1 MTNEEE
7 IQRYANI
14 IEYYR
19 SQLESIE
26 SQFNYLQAAMLDYTK
41 AKMTIEKIN
50 ETKTGTDILIP
61 LGGGT
66 FTYASAKN
74 TSKILTEIGAGY
86 VLEKSPTDAME
97 LIEKRIQQ
105 LTQSQESLSA
115 MSQQIQNQINEIS
128 AKAQELMN

>member
-7 IQRYANI
+7 IQRYANL

-19 SQLESIE
+19 SQMESIE
-26 SQFNYLQAAMLDYTK
+26 NQFNYLQAAILDYSK

-50 ETKTGTDILIP
+50 ETKTGTDVLIP

-66 FTYASAKN
+66 FTYATAKN
-74 TSKILTEIGAGY
+74 TKKILTEIGEGI
-86 VLEKSPTDAME
+86 VLEKTPTDAME
-97 LIEKRIQQ
+97 LVEKRIQQ

-115 MSQQIQNQINEIS
+115 MSQQIQKQINEIS
-128 AKAQELMN
+128 AKAQELLK

>member
-7 IQRYANI
+7 IQRYASI

-26 SQFNYLQAAMLDYTK
+26 SQFNYLQAAMLDYSK

-50 ETKTGTDILIP
+50 ETKTGTDILVP

-74 TSKILTEIGAGY
+74 TSKILTEIGANL
-86 VLEKSPTDAME
+86 VLEKSPTDA
-97 LIEKRIQQ
+97 IEIIDKRIQQ

-128 AKAQELMN
+128 AKAQELLK